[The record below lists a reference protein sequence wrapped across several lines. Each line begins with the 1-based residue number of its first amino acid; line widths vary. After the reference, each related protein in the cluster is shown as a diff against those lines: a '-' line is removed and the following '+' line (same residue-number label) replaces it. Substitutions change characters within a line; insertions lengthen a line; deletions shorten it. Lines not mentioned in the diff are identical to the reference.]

1 MHHLYDDLVVFD
13 LLCCM
18 LSVADVLQ
26 TVRRRTFVSWCYEL
40 LSLIGG
46 FTNCKRSDLCWLL
59 CIRVL
64 LSRHNSI
71 TSAQPLMNWL
81 LHIVN
86 ACNTKYRLMSWLLHP
101 VNVSSWHESSSIQ
114 HRQFIRVPF
123 VFERCIDA
131 LTHVI
136 PFYKLTIYQHFFNL
150 QNSECQVFPLLV
162 SLQGQISNR
171 GNRTLQTPPFLQCQ
185 RHPMKL

>member
-71 TSAQPLMNWL
+71 TSTQPLMNWL

-114 HRQFIRVPF
+114 HRQFIRVPLSLKD
-123 VFERCIDA
+123 E
-131 LTHVI
+131 LMPGHMW
-136 PFYKLTIYQHFFNL
+136 YHFTN
-150 QNSECQVFPLLV
+150 
-162 SLQGQISNR
+162 
-171 GNRTLQTPPFLQCQ
+171 
-185 RHPMKL
+185 